1 MSSYAVLVRNGGGVA
16 RRLNFRKSLVL
27 SLVVIR
33 SANLERAKAF
43 YSLLGVQ
50 LQVEKHG
57 NGPEHLAAAIGGTV
71 FEVYP
76 RGNEPATTGV
86 RLGFRVQSV
95 ESTLAALE
103 GVRIVSPLSAG
114 PWGLRAVV
122 VDPDGHRV
130 EFVQAD

>member
-1 MSSYAVLVRNGGGVA
+1 MSSYAVLVRSGGGVA

-57 NGPEHLAAAIGGTV
+57 NGPKHRACNR
-71 FEVYP
+71 FC
-76 RGNEPATTGV
+76 V
-86 RLGFRVQSV
+86 RL
-95 ESTLAALE
+95 AE
-103 GVRIVSPLSAG
+103 GQLLI
-114 PWGLRAVV
+114 
-122 VDPDGHRV
+122 D
-130 EFVQAD
+130 